1 MSFDVSKINSF
12 ATHPGVYLMKSA
24 SGEVLYVGKAKN
36 LKARV
41 RQYFVKGGDGRFM
54 VPFLISFVDEI
65 DTIIVASEKEA
76 LLLENNLIKQHQ
88 PKFNALLK
96 DDKSYIALKI
106 NIKHPWPMVELVRH
120 KGKLGKDGRYFG
132 PYTSAFAARRTLDL
146 IQKMFPMRQCSDQ
159 ELLRRKRPCI
169 LYGMKRCVAPCVGLC
184 TKEHYNSLVENAAKF
199 LKGQDQEILPSLYS
213 QMEEAAEHLEFERA
227 GELLEL
233 IRQIE
238 NTLESQSV
246 EKPLGYNADVLAIF
260 RQGDEVI
267 LSQLYFRIGR
277 LIGTKNH
284 NFSKIAEDDSELLET
299 FLLQYYGSIADPP
312 HEVYLPLELT
322 NRNLIEEIL
331 SQDKPRK
338 IALFTPKKGE
348 KRGLIEMALKNA
360 QNAFILQKD
369 EKTIRERTLL
379 QMQEILKL
387 SRYPRRIE
395 CFDNSNLSGDEPVAA
410 LVAFTEGEKDTKFYR
425 KYKIRSA
432 DRSDD
437 YASMKEVLTRRYQKT
452 EEENNLPDLIIVDG
466 GKGHLNIA
474 LKVLRELNIVSV
486 DVIGIAKEE
495 GRHDKGVTL
504 EQIFLPEAKDPLLLP
519 KHSSVLFLLQKIRD
533 EAHRV
538 AIGFLRKRQVKKTV
552 RTALIEIAGIG
563 PEKSKRLLRHFGSLQ
578 KVSQATEEQL
588 KEVSGLSINNI
599 KSIIEYFKNA

>member
-1 MSFDVSKINSF
+1 
-12 ATHPGVYLMKSA
+12 MKRS

-54 VPFLISFVDEI
+54 VPFLVSFVDEI
-65 DTIIVASEKEA
+65 ETIIVTSEKEA
-76 LLLENNLIKQHQ
+76 LLLESTLIKQNK

-96 DDKSYIALKI
+96 DDKSYIALFI
-106 NIKHPWPMVELVRH
+106 NSKHPWPKVELVRY
-120 KGKLGKDGRYFG
+120 KDVKATKDGRYFG

-146 IQKMFPMRQCSDQ
+146 LQKMFPMRQCSDQ
-159 ELLRRKRPCI
+159 ELLRRTRPCI
-169 LYGMKRCVAPCVGLC
+169 LHGMKRCIAPCVGLC
-184 TKEHYNSLVENAAKF
+184 TKEHYDSLVENATKF
-199 LKGQDQEILPSLYS
+199 LKGQDQEILPALYS
-213 QMEEAAEHLEFERA
+213 EMKESSEKLEFERA
-227 GELLEL
+227 QELWEL

-246 EKPLGYNADVLAIF
+246 EKILGYNADVLAIF

-267 LSQLYFRIGR
+267 LSQLIFRGGKMIA
-277 LIGTKNH
+277 TKNH

-312 HEVYLPLELT
+312 REVFLPIELQ
-322 NRNLIEEIL
+322 NREVIEEII
-331 SQDKPRK
+331 SQGKPRN
-338 IALFTPKKGE
+338 LHLLVPKKGE

-360 QNAFILQKD
+360 QNAFALQKD

-379 QMQEILKL
+379 QMQEQLRL

-410 LVAFTEGEKDTKFYR
+410 LVAYTEGEKDTKYYR
-425 KYKIRSA
+425 KYKIRHA

-437 YASMKEVLTRRYQKT
+437 YGSMKEVLTRRYQKT
-452 EEENNLPDLIIVDG
+452 EEENNLPDLIIIDG

-495 GRHDKGVTL
+495 GRHDKGATL
-504 EQIFLPEAKDPLLLP
+504 EQIFLPNLKDPLLLP
-519 KHSSVLFLLQKIRD
+519 RHSPILFFLQKVRD

-538 AIGFLRKRQVKKTV
+538 AISFLRKRQVKKTV
-552 RTALIEIAGIG
+552 RSALVEIAGIG
-563 PEKSKRLLRHFGSLQ
+563 PAKSKKLLRYFGSLQ
-578 KVSQATEEQL
+578 KISEASVEDLQ
-588 KEVSGLSINNI
+588 KVGGLSQSNIN
-599 KSIIEYFKNA
+599 SIIEFFKNN